1 MEKYKKTIQQKEKS
15 LNYQTIDDAEKDIKI
30 IMQNN
35 RELQLEVVNLEKEIS
50 NLKEKQEFM
59 SFREI
64 VLWYELLKDI
74 DDNGEDDNGE
84 EIEQLLI
91 NAILLLNYYEEK
103 ENKL

>member
-50 NLKEKQEFM
+50 NLKEKQGFM

-64 VLWYELLKDI
+64 VLWYELLKDT
-74 DDNGEDDNGE
+74 DDNGE

>member
-35 RELQLEVVNLEKEIS
+35 RELQLEVANLEKEIS

>member
-74 DDNGEDDNGE
+74 DDNGE